1 MSYYQ
6 RPDSHIRDK
15 VKVELDSLNYATKTL
30 DHVQALIH
38 LIQLLKNTFK
48 PEVDKLDI
56 NKLTNFR
63 SSLNNLKTKVDN
75 LDVDK

>member
-6 RPDSHIRDK
+6 RPDSHMRDK

-38 LIQLLKNTFK
+38 LI
-48 PEVDKLDI
+48 
-56 NKLTNFR
+56 
-63 SSLNNLKTKVDN
+63 
-75 LDVDK
+75 